1 MSCYKGACENWTK
14 RDNLLQ
20 TSINRYK
27 PRAPMIPDKRSLTS
41 LNALM
46 NFSEKLLT
54 IVKLCLLL
62 SATLIQS
69 FNYRILSRRDSSYHT
84 LCGRSYQQQSPLLPL
99 FSVSVFDNVL
109 DGLTCS
115 IVDHQVKLGG
125 LGHTVFVRESPPR
138 TSIESVIHSILL
150 SINDS
155 SPMVEYWWR
164 EEWMNLEMHRDVDEK
179 LAMDQGPIRFPEHA
193 HVLYLS
199 VGVEVFGPT
208 VVFHDGRG
216 SSRGAFDEVT
226 IVPALTGRLL
236 RFNGDM
242 MHAVPR
248 PALAYF
254 DPSVGGTNT
263 ELWTR
268 RRPLDDNDPELSVF
282 RRSVLLF
289 NTWMDS
295 PPHDIS
301 LQPPSRS
308 LDAHSKWREDNMN
321 SVEKCQPKIYWSE
334 VKAASTAN
342 KNALD
347 KDGGKSSV
355 RLKIGL
361 LGDIR
366 RRERTDRYINV
377 YAPAAIKDSFVGTE
391 RGKAT
396 FLLSDTE
403 TPT

>member
-1 MSCYKGACENWTK
+1 MKQL
-14 RDNLLQ
+14 R
-20 TSINRYK
+20 
-27 PRAPMIPDKRSLTS
+27 
-41 LNALM
+41 
-46 NFSEKLLT
+46 KLST
-54 IVKLCLLL
+54 IGKLCLLL

-69 FNYRILSRRDSSYHT
+69 FNYRILSRRESSYYAP
-84 LCGRSYQQQSPLLPL
+84 CERSYQQRRSVSPLS
-99 FSVSVFDNVL
+99 SVSVFDNVL

-115 IVDHQVKLGG
+115 IVDNQVKLGG
-125 LGHTVFVRESPPR
+125 LGHTVFIREFSPR
-138 TSIESVIHSILL
+138 TSVESVIHSILL
-150 SINDS
+150 SMNDS
-155 SPMVEYWWR
+155 SPIVEYWWR

-179 LAMDQGPIRFPEHA
+179 LALDQGPIRFPKHA

-208 VVFHDGRG
+208 VVFHD
-216 SSRGAFDEVT
+216 SSESLTSAFDMVT

-268 RRPLDDNDPELSVF
+268 RRPIDENDPELSIL

-289 NTWMDS
+289 NTWIES
-295 PPHDIS
+295 PPHEIS
-301 LQPPSRS
+301 LLPPSGT
-308 LDAHSKWREDNMN
+308 LDAHSKLRE
-321 SVEKCQPKIYWSE
+321 EKANFCDECRPRMDWNE
-334 VKAASTAN
+334 VKAVSAAN
-342 KNALD
+342 NYPVD
-347 KDGGKSSV
+347 KDGKSSV

-366 RRERTDRYINV
+366 RRERTERYINV
-377 YAPAAIKDSFVGTE
+377 YAPAAIKDSFSGLE
-391 RGKAT
+391 RAKAT
-396 FLLSDTE
+396 FFLSDSAS
-403 TPT
+403 